1 MMLTARKNAG
11 AGCRMESIGRFFLD
25 NVGIPHGYCFAWNP
39 TLLWLMVTSNAAV
52 ALAYFSIPFTLLRF
66 LRLQRELPFS
76 WIFVLFGAFIFFCG
90 LTHLIDIL
98 NIFEPAYRLGT
109 IVMVL
114 TALVSVATAATLIPL
129 VSTASKFL
137 DQGKLQGQQLL
148 SANAALQETSAAL
161 AERNLAL
168 AASEQ
173 RFRLTIHGAPIGLAI
188 VSTDG
193 RWLEVNAAL
202 CAILEYPA
210 NELLSKTFQQITHPD
225 DLDQDLKQAR
235 SLLEGQASSYRMQKR
250 YFTKSGRVISVQL
263 DVTLLRDSDGLPLHF
278 ISQIQDITARL
289 KIEQALRNSEAEARV
304 LGVLDGTLQACQSLD
319 EIGPPAASAC
329 QSLYPGSSGVIYIR
343 NASKTSLERCHGW
356 GDTAVSEPV
365 FAPDDCWALRRGRP
379 VAVDFDEPNATV
391 CQHMAHEH
399 GPIHAV
405 CLPLLAQGD
414 IVGLLHLQWQKQ
426 AATPAAA
433 GEQIANRLGQAIAN
447 LQLRASLRLQTII
460 DPLTSLHNRRH
471 LEESLVRDLAR
482 AQRDGSSIAVLMIDV
497 DHFKRYNDRYGHGLG
512 DQVLRQVGA
521 VLAGVCRS
529 GDLAARY
536 GGEEFTIV
544 MADVEE
550 STAMAR
556 AELLRQRMVETRVVT
571 IGGASIPAVT
581 ISVGVA
587 MYPRDGSTPT
597 EVVEAAD
604 QALYA
609 AKQQGRNRVVSHS
622 SMPPAKT

>member
-1 MMLTARKNAG
+1 M
-11 AGCRMESIGRFFLD
+11 
-25 NVGIPHGYCFAWNP
+25 GIPHGYCFAWNP
-39 TLLWLMVTSNAAV
+39 TLLWLMVGSNAMV

-66 LRLQRELPFS
+66 LRLQRDLPFS

-90 LTHLIDIL
+90 LTHLIEIL
-98 NIFEPAYRLGT
+98 NIFKPAYRLGT
-109 IVMVL
+109 VVMVL
-114 TALVSVATAATLIPL
+114 TALVSLATAIMLIPL
-129 VSTASKFL
+129 VMTVSKYL
-137 DQGKLQGQQLL
+137 DQVKLQGQQLT
-148 SANAALQETSAAL
+148 STNAALQQASAAL

-173 RFRLTIHGAPIGLAI
+173 RFRLAIQGAPIGLAI
-188 VSTDG
+188 VATDG

-202 CAILEYPA
+202 CAILEYSA

-225 DLDQDLKQAR
+225 DLDRDLKQAK
-235 SLLEGQASSYRMQKR
+235 SLLDGQASSYRIEKR

-263 DVTLLRDSDGLPLHF
+263 DVTLLRDSDGLPLYF

-343 NASKTSLERCHGW
+343 NASKTNLERCHAW
-356 GDTAVSEPV
+356 GDTAISEPV
-365 FAPDDCWALRRGRP
+365 FAPDDCWALRRGQP

-391 CQHMAHEH
+391 CQHLTHEH
-399 GPIHAV
+399 APIHAI

-426 AATPAAA
+426 ALAPAASSA
-433 GEQIANRLGQAIAN
+433 EQIAYRLGQAIAN
-447 LQLRASLRLQTII
+447 LQLRASLKLQTII
-460 DPLTSLHNRRH
+460 DPLTGLHNRRH
-471 LEESLVRDLAR
+471 LEESLLRDVAR
-482 AQRDGSSIAVLMIDV
+482 AERDGSSVAVLMIDV
-497 DHFKRYNDRYGHGLG
+497 DHFKRYNDSHGHVLG
-512 DQVLRQVGA
+512 DQVLRQVSS
-521 VLAGVCRS
+521 VLTGVCRK

-544 MADVEE
+544 MAGAQE

-556 AELLRQRMVETRVVT
+556 AELLRQRMVDTSIVT
-571 IGGASIPAVT
+571 GGADIPAVT

-587 MYPRDGSTPT
+587 LYPQHGDSATA
-597 EVVEAAD
+597 VVEAAD

-609 AKQQGRNRVVSHS
+609 AKQQGRNRVVSRS
-622 SMPPAKT
+622 YMPLAKT